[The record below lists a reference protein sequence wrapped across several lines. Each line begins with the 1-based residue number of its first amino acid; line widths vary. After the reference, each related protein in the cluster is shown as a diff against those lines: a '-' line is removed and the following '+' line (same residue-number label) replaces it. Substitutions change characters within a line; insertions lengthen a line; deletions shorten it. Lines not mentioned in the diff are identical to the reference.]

1 MAKRSKKQKEDVLE
15 PEVLGPSDEAP
26 AKSKPALELSPSAES
41 QTDTMAV
48 VPVTALQQYL
58 AEVRRYPYLSKEE
71 ELRLFHEYRT
81 HGSRDAAVK
90 LIMANLRVSISIA
103 AEYLHT
109 GADHMD
115 LIQEGNVG
123 LMHAIKK
130 FDPSKNVRFYAYA
143 AWWSRAY
150 ILRYLL
156 NNYRLVKIGT
166 TQDQRKLFYN
176 LKKEK
181 AKLEREGFAPDTKL
195 LADRLNV
202 RERDVIE
209 MGSGWATGSSRWT
222 SPSAKTRRGSSSMSC
237 RPSRFRQTS
246 NLRRPNYRHSSER
259 SLPNSSRRSKNGT
272 KISCGTGFSQKP
284 RSHWMTLAPNTPSP
298 KNEPGNW
305 KPVSSNVYATILRK
319 TLKISTTYE
328 SNAPVTLIRN
338 ATWHIRFSIGYD
350 PPSPYSRTGGRISQF
365 PAPLTWT
372 NTGLSP
378 LRVQRIRTSA
388 RSGVPRLRHRVRTC
402 STSSIFTGLTSPGG
416 CCYEHCSQGE
426 DREEER

>member
-1 MAKRSKKQKEDVLE
+1 MSPRKKDV
-15 PEVLGPSDEAP
+15 DEAP
-26 AKSKPALELSPSAES
+26 IEPEILDPAEHEIAEISPPPEVSPLTTLDNLRAA
-41 QTDTMAV
+41 DTTAV

-58 AEVRRYPYLSKEE
+58 AEVRLHPFLSKEE
-71 ELRLFHEYRT
+71 ELRLFHEYRMN
-81 HGSRDAAVK
+81 GDRDAAVK

-176 LKKEK
+176 LKREK

-209 MGSGWATGSSRWT
+209 MGQRLGSWELSLDQPIGEGQEG
-222 SPSAKTRRGSSSMSC
+222 SLLDVLPSQQVPADEQLAQTQLQTLFRAKLAEFVKTLDERDEDI
-237 RPSRFRQTS
+237 
-246 NLRRPNYRHSSER
+246 LRNRILSER
-259 SLPNSSRRSKNGT
+259 PLTLDDLGT
-272 KISCGTGFSQKP
+272 K
-284 RSHWMTLAPNTPSP
+284 
-298 KNEPGNW
+298 
-305 KPVSSNVYATILRK
+305 Y
-319 TLKISTTYE
+319 
-328 SNAPVTLIRN
+328 
-338 ATWHIRFSIGYD
+338 SITKE
-350 PPSPYSRTGGRISQF
+350 RTRQLEARI
-365 PAPLTWT
+365 
-372 NTGLSP
+372 
-378 LRVQRIRTSA
+378 IK
-388 RSGVPRLRHRVRTC
+388 RLRDYIKKDVQD
-402 STSSIFTGLTSPGG
+402 FNYLLT
-416 CCYEHCSQGE
+416 
-426 DREEER
+426 

>member
-1 MAKRSKKQKEDVLE
+1 MVISTPMSPRKKDLDVEPIEPDVLNPSE
-15 PEVLGPSDEAP
+15 KQLAEISPPPEVSPLA
-26 AKSKPALELSPSAES
+26 ALEHPHTA
-41 QTDTMAV
+41 DTTAV

-58 AEVRRYPYLSKEE
+58 AEVRLHPYLSKEE

-81 HGSRDAAVK
+81 NGDRDAAVK

-176 LKKEK
+176 LKREK

-209 MGSGWATGSSRWT
+209 MGQR
-222 SPSAKTRRGSSSMSC
+222 
-237 RPSRFRQTS
+237 
-246 NLRRPNYRHSSER
+246 L
-259 SLPNSSRRSKNGT
+259 
-272 KISCGTGFSQKP
+272 
-284 RSHWMTLAPNTPSP
+284 
-298 KNEPGNW
+298 GNW
-305 KPVSSNVYATILRK
+305 ELSLDQPIGEDQEGSLLDVIPSQQVPADEQLAQTQLKTLFRTKLAEFVKTLDERDEDILR
-319 TLKISTTYE
+319 
-328 SNAPVTLIRN
+328 N
-338 ATWHIRFSIGYD
+338 
-350 PPSPYSRTGGRISQF
+350 RILSET
-365 PAPLTWT
+365 PLTLDDLGAKYSISKERT
-372 NTGLSP
+372 RQLEA
-378 LRVQRIRTSA
+378 RIIK
-388 RSGVPRLRHRVRTC
+388 RLRDYIKKDIKDFDHLR
-402 STSSIFTGLTSPGG
+402 I
-416 CCYEHCSQGE
+416 
-426 DREEER
+426 

>member
-1 MAKRSKKQKEDVLE
+1 
-15 PEVLGPSDEAP
+15 LGPSEEEIAEIGPPPTITQHTAP
-26 AKSKPALELSPSAES
+26 QDHPA
-41 QTDTMAV
+41 TDSTAV

-58 AEVRRYPYLSKEE
+58 AEVRLHPYLSKEE
-71 ELRLFHEYRT
+71 ELRLFHEYKVQ
-81 HGSRDAAVK
+81 GNRDAAVK

-209 MGSGWATGSSRWT
+209 MGQR
-222 SPSAKTRRGSSSMSC
+222 
-237 RPSRFRQTS
+237 
-246 NLRRPNYRHSSER
+246 L
-259 SLPNSSRRSKNGT
+259 
-272 KISCGTGFSQKP
+272 
-284 RSHWMTLAPNTPSP
+284 
-298 KNEPGNW
+298 GNW
-305 KPVSSNVYATILRK
+305 ELSLDQPIGEDQEGSLLDVLPSQQIPADEQLGQTQLQTLFRAKLAEFVKTLDERDEDILR
-319 TLKISTTYE
+319 
-328 SNAPVTLIRN
+328 N
-338 ATWHIRFSIGYD
+338 
-350 PPSPYSRTGGRISQF
+350 RILSET
-365 PAPLTWT
+365 PLTLDDLGSKYSVT
-372 NTGLSP
+372 KERTRQLEA
-378 LRVQRIRTSA
+378 RIIK
-388 RSGVPRLRHRVRTC
+388 RLRDYIKKDIKDFDHLR
-402 STSSIFTGLTSPGG
+402 I
-416 CCYEHCSQGE
+416 
-426 DREEER
+426 

>member
-1 MAKRSKKQKEDVLE
+1 MIISTVMSPRNKDLDEEPIE
-15 PEVLGPSDEAP
+15 PEVLDPSEEEIAEISPPPEASHGAAP
-26 AKSKPALELSPSAES
+26 GAPHA
-41 QTDTMAV
+41 TDITDV

-58 AEVRRYPYLSKEE
+58 AEVRRYSYLSKEE
-71 ELRLFHEYRT
+71 ELRLFHEYRIN
-81 HGSRDAAVK
+81 GDREAAVK
-90 LIMANLRVSISIA
+90 LIMANLRVSLSIA

-156 NNYRLVKIGT
+156 NTYRLVKIGT

-209 MGSGWATGSSRWT
+209 MGQR
-222 SPSAKTRRGSSSMSC
+222 
-237 RPSRFRQTS
+237 
-246 NLRRPNYRHSSER
+246 L
-259 SLPNSSRRSKNGT
+259 
-272 KISCGTGFSQKP
+272 
-284 RSHWMTLAPNTPSP
+284 
-298 KNEPGNW
+298 GNW
-305 KPVSSNVYATILRK
+305 ELSLDQPLGEDQEGSLLDVLPSQQVPADEQLAQSQLQTLFRTKLAEFIKTLDERDEDILR
-319 TLKISTTYE
+319 
-328 SNAPVTLIRN
+328 N
-338 ATWHIRFSIGYD
+338 
-350 PPSPYSRTGGRISQF
+350 RILSET
-365 PAPLTWT
+365 PLTLEDLGGKYSIT
-372 NTGLSP
+372 KERTRQLEA
-378 LRVQRIRTSA
+378 RIIK
-388 RSGVPRLRHRVRTC
+388 RLRDY
-402 STSSIFTGLTSPGG
+402 IKKDIKDF
-416 CCYEHCSQGE
+416 
-426 DREEER
+426 DRLRI

>member
-1 MAKRSKKQKEDVLE
+1 MIISTGMSPRNKNLNEEPIE
-15 PEVLGPSDEAP
+15 PEVLDPSDEEIAEIGP
-26 AKSKPALELSPSAES
+26 PPEASHPTAKEDPHTAES
-41 QTDTMAV
+41 TAV

-58 AEVRRYPYLSKEE
+58 AEVRLHPYLSKEE
-71 ELRLFHEYRT
+71 ELRLFHEYKVQ
-81 HGSRDAAVK
+81 GSRDAAVK

-209 MGSGWATGSSRWT
+209 MGQR
-222 SPSAKTRRGSSSMSC
+222 
-237 RPSRFRQTS
+237 
-246 NLRRPNYRHSSER
+246 L
-259 SLPNSSRRSKNGT
+259 
-272 KISCGTGFSQKP
+272 
-284 RSHWMTLAPNTPSP
+284 
-298 KNEPGNW
+298 GNW
-305 KPVSSNVYATILRK
+305 ELSLDQPLGEDQEGSLLDVLPAQQVPADEQLAHTQLQTLFRAKLAEFVKTLNERDEDILR
-319 TLKISTTYE
+319 
-328 SNAPVTLIRN
+328 N
-338 ATWHIRFSIGYD
+338 
-350 PPSPYSRTGGRISQF
+350 RILSET
-365 PAPLTWT
+365 PLTLDDLGAKYSIT
-372 NTGLSP
+372 KERTRQLEARIIKRLRDYIKKDIKDFDH
-378 LRVQRIRTSA
+378 LRV
-388 RSGVPRLRHRVRTC
+388 
-402 STSSIFTGLTSPGG
+402 
-416 CCYEHCSQGE
+416 
-426 DREEER
+426 

>member
-1 MAKRSKKQKEDVLE
+1 MAMIEKTDILDE
-15 PEVLGPSDEAP
+15 PEDSDRTAPKLNEISASTELGPAP
-26 AKSKPALELSPSAES
+26 EHDGIPPSN
-41 QTDTMAV
+41 TTAV

-71 ELRLFHEYRT
+71 ELQLFQEYQA
-81 HGSRDAAVK
+81 HGSREAAVK
-90 LIMANLRVSISIA
+90 LIMANLRVSVSIA

-123 LMHAIKK
+123 LMQAIKK

-156 NNYRLVKIGT
+156 HTFRLVKVGT

-209 MGSGWATGSSRWT
+209 MDQR
-222 SPSAKTRRGSSSMSC
+222 
-237 RPSRFRQTS
+237 
-246 NLRRPNYRHSSER
+246 L
-259 SLPNSSRRSKNGT
+259 
-272 KISCGTGFSQKP
+272 
-284 RSHWMTLAPNTPSP
+284 
-298 KNEPGNW
+298 GNW
-305 KPVSSNVYATILRK
+305 ELSLDQPIGEDQENTLLDVLPSHQEPADEQLADHQLKTLFRAKLAEFIKTLEERDEDILR
-319 TLKISTTYE
+319 
-328 SNAPVTLIRN
+328 N
-338 ATWHIRFSIGYD
+338 
-350 PPSPYSRTGGRISQF
+350 RILSDS
-365 PAPLTWT
+365 PLTLDDLGNKYGIT
-372 NTGLSP
+372 KERTRQLEA
-378 LRVQRIRTSA
+378 RIIK
-388 RSGVPRLRHRVRTC
+388 RLRDYVKKD
-402 STSSIFTGLTSPGG
+402 IKDF
-416 CCYEHCSQGE
+416 
-426 DREEER
+426 DRLRI

>member
-1 MAKRSKKQKEDVLE
+1 MAKRDQKLDEESEESIE
-15 PEVLGPSDEAP
+15 PEVLDSSDEGM
-26 AKSKPALELSPSAES
+26 LELSPLPEVIDTSRAE
-41 QTDTMAV
+41 QREKAVTAV

-71 ELRLFHEYRT
+71 ELRLFHEYRA
-81 HGSRDAAVK
+81 HGSREAAVR
-90 LIMANLRVSISIA
+90 LIMANLRVSVSIA

-123 LMHAIKK
+123 LMQAIKK

-156 NNYRLVKIGT
+156 NTYRLVKIGT

-209 MGSGWATGSSRWT
+209 MDQRLGNWE
-222 SPSAKTRRGSSSMSC
+222 
-237 RPSRFRQTS
+237 
-246 NLRRPNYRHSSER
+246 L
-259 SLPNSSRRSKNGT
+259 SLDQPIGEDQDGT
-272 KISCGTGFSQKP
+272 LLEIIPAQQKP
-284 RSHWMTLAPNTPSP
+284 ADEQIADNQLKTLFRAKLAEFIKTL
-298 KNEPGNW
+298 EERDED
-305 KPVSSNVYATILRK
+305 ILR
-319 TLKISTTYE
+319 
-328 SNAPVTLIRN
+328 N
-338 ATWHIRFSIGYD
+338 
-350 PPSPYSRTGGRISQF
+350 RILSET
-365 PAPLTWT
+365 PLTLDDLGDKYGIT
-372 NTGLSP
+372 KERTRQLEA
-378 LRVQRIRTSA
+378 RIIK
-388 RSGVPRLRHRVRTC
+388 RLRDY
-402 STSSIFTGLTSPGG
+402 IKKDIKDF
-416 CCYEHCSQGE
+416 
-426 DREEER
+426 DRLQV

>member
-1 MAKRSKKQKEDVLE
+1 MSPRDKDLDEEPLE
-15 PEVLGPSDEAP
+15 PEVLDPSEEEIAEISPPPEASHGATP
-26 AKSKPALELSPSAES
+26 DGAQAADI
-41 QTDTMAV
+41 TAV

-58 AEVRRYPYLSKEE
+58 AEVRRYPYLTKEE
-71 ELRLFHEYRT
+71 ELRLFHEYRIN
-81 HGSRDAAVK
+81 GDREAAVK
-90 LIMANLRVSISIA
+90 LIMANLRVSLSIA

-156 NNYRLVKIGT
+156 NTYRLVKIGT

-209 MGSGWATGSSRWT
+209 MGQR
-222 SPSAKTRRGSSSMSC
+222 
-237 RPSRFRQTS
+237 
-246 NLRRPNYRHSSER
+246 L
-259 SLPNSSRRSKNGT
+259 
-272 KISCGTGFSQKP
+272 
-284 RSHWMTLAPNTPSP
+284 
-298 KNEPGNW
+298 GNW
-305 KPVSSNVYATILRK
+305 ELSLDQPLGENQEGSLLDVLPSQQVPADEQLAQTQLQTLFRTKLAEFIKTLDERDEDILR
-319 TLKISTTYE
+319 
-328 SNAPVTLIRN
+328 N
-338 ATWHIRFSIGYD
+338 
-350 PPSPYSRTGGRISQF
+350 RILSET
-365 PAPLTWT
+365 PLTLEDLGGKYSIT
-372 NTGLSP
+372 KERTRQLEA
-378 LRVQRIRTSA
+378 RIIK
-388 RSGVPRLRHRVRTC
+388 RLRDY
-402 STSSIFTGLTSPGG
+402 IKKDIKDF
-416 CCYEHCSQGE
+416 
-426 DREEER
+426 DRLRI